1 MTRDEILSGVKL
13 LEPWFH
19 RIDLGNGLFTKTDSV
34 MGEPVDHPRE
44 SWEVI
49 RQCLPDDLTNKSVLD
64 VGCNGGFYCVEA
76 KRRGARRVM
85 GVDGQRQHVR
95 QALFVRKVLGLDLEF
110 RRFSVYDL
118 NPERVGHF
126 DITLA
131 LGLVYHLK
139 HLVFAL
145 ERLYDVTNELLIVET
160 AIIPLEQ
167 TPESFVQPLGEL
179 QQTLHPIFYAQNPPE
194 VKEQVFN
201 WFLPSP
207 AALQALLQNTGFEEV
222 KIFSVVRDR
231 AVLVCRK
238 GAARSQPAVPDY
250 VATLAFAD
258 DEPPIVFRPGDEM
271 TFRIRVTNSGRTPWP
286 ATGKPETKGIVRL
299 GAHLLRRDEEEVN
312 WDFGRASL
320 PHDLACGETAEIEF
334 ITRAPGERG
343 DYIIEFDLAA
353 EHVTWFEDF
362 GPGVLRH
369 NFAVQGAAV

>member
-1 MTRDEILSGVKL
+1 MTRDEILSGVKI

-19 RIDLGNGLFTKTDSV
+19 RIDLGGGIFTKTESV

-44 SWEVI
+44 SWETI

-76 KRRGARRVM
+76 KRRGAQRVM

-118 NPERVGHF
+118 NPATVGRF

-160 AIIPLEQ
+160 AIIPPEQ
-167 TPESFVQPLGEL
+167 TPESFVQPLGAL
-179 QQTLHPIFYAQNPPE
+179 KQTLHPIFYAQNPPE

-207 AALQALLQNTGFEEV
+207 AALQALLQNTGFETVE
-222 KIFSVVRDR
+222 IFSVVRDR

-238 GAARSQPAVPDY
+238 NPARSQPAISDY

-258 DEPPIVFRPGDEM
+258 NNVPTTCQPGVAL
-271 TFRIRVTNSGRTPWP
+271 TFRIHVTNSGRAVWP

-299 GAHLLRRDEEEVN
+299 GAHLLRSDEEELN
-312 WDFGRASL
+312 WDYGSAPL
-320 PHDLACGETAEIEF
+320 PRDLAPGESAEIEF
-334 ITRAPGERG
+334 VTRAPKESGV
-343 DYIIEFDLAA
+343 YILEFDLAA

-369 NFAVQGAAV
+369 SFTVE

>member
-1 MTRDEILSGVKL
+1 MTREEILSGVKL

-19 RIDLGNGLFTKTDSV
+19 RIDLGEAIFTKTESV

-76 KRRGARRVM
+76 KRCGARRVM

-95 QALFVRKVLGLDLEF
+95 QALFVRKVLGLELEF

-118 NPERVGHF
+118 NLETVGRF

-145 ERLYDVTNELLIVET
+145 ERLHDVTNELLIVET
-160 AIIPLEQ
+160 AIIPPEQ

-179 QQTLHPIFYAQNPPE
+179 KQTLHPIFYAQNPPE

-207 AALQALLQNTGFEEV
+207 AALQALLQNVGFDDV
-222 KIFSVVRDR
+222 SIFSVVRDR

-238 GAARSQPAVPDY
+238 SRSPIRAAPNY
-250 VATLAFAD
+250 VATLTFAD
-258 DEPPIVFRPGDEM
+258 DKPPTECTPGDEL
-271 TFRIRVTNSGRTPWP
+271 TFRIRVTNSGRASWP
-286 ATGKPETKGIVRL
+286 ATGTPNIKGVVRL
-299 GAHLLRRDEEEVN
+299 GAHLLKSDEEEVN
-312 WDFGRASL
+312 WDYGSAPL
-320 PHDLACGETAEIEF
+320 PRDLAPGETAEIEF
-334 ITRAPGERG
+334 VTHAPKEPGA
-343 DYIIEFDLAA
+343 YIIEFDLAA

-362 GPGVLRH
+362 GPGLLRH
-369 NFAVQGAAV
+369 SLTVQ